1 MNDNQ
6 KIDLDV
12 STNQFSKTDDSSRE
26 KVYVENNEKENLST
40 EIKKNKKKKNN
51 RWKRFFYGIGKEFGR
66 ISWIKKKEIATS
78 FAIVLAVVIFF
89 SLIFW
94 GISILMTQV

>member
-6 KIDLDV
+6 KNDLID
-12 STNQFSKTDDSSRE
+12 TPNQISETGDSSKE
-26 KVYVENNEKENLST
+26 KVYVENNKKNLNGKF
-40 EIKKNKKKKNN
+40 KKNKKKKNSK
-51 RWKRFFYGIGKEFGR
+51 WKKFFYGIGKEFGR

-89 SLIFW
+89 ALIFW
-94 GISILMTQV
+94 GISILMTSV